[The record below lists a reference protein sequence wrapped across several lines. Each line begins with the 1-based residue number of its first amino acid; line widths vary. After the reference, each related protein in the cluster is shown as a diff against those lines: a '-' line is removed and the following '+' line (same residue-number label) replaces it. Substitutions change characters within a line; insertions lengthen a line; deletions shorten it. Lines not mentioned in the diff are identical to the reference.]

1 MKWVF
6 FLVLPL
12 WDYFKTRSSQKL
24 SRASLHRLSLWP
36 HRPHIQLFSYNLSSV
51 LILEN
56 ALHAT
61 APGLLHLQ
69 FPSVWNILSLGSH
82 RFATSPSSGHYLSAI
97 FQDHPILNHKPSL
110 RGMPILPSCS
120 VFFISLIFLCLFV
133 NCLSPNRMYASSE
146 QVLLSV
152 SFSAISPELCLSHH
166 RHSLH
171 VCWVSDSEFPLFLS
185 KKRQQSTHLK
195 FLFGIYSM

>member
-120 VFFISLIFLCLFV
+120 VFFISLIFLCLLIVCLQIECMLHLNRCCYLFHLVLYPQNCACHTIGTPYMFV
-133 NCLSPNRMYASSE
+133 EWVIVNFP
-146 QVLLSV
+146 
-152 SFSAISPELCLSHH
+152 FSYQ
-166 RHSLH
+166 RRG
-171 VCWVSDSEFPLFLS
+171 S
-185 KKRQQSTHLK
+185 KVPT
-195 FLFGIYSM
+195 